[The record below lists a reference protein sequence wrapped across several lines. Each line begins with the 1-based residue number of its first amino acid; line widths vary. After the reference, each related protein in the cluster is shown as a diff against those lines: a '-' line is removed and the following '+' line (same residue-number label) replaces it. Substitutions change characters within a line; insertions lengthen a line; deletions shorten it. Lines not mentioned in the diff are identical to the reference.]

1 MSGIEL
7 SGVEPV
13 ADVRLASS
21 SLVELAVDQLRRE
34 ILGGAFVPGDRLV
47 EEQITR
53 RFEISRAPL
62 REALRLL
69 AQQGL
74 VEHLPRRGVRVATLS
89 PTDVDELFELRDVLE
104 QHAVRKA
111 MPGAGSLAGL
121 HRELAAMRVAAAAG
135 QAFERAEAHR
145 RFHVELVALAGQRQ
159 LRLAYEPVLVR
170 LQLHMAMNLRREE
183 EVVASSDD
191 GVRRHTV
198 LLAAVESDD
207 AATVLKALANHGA
220 QTYLTPT

>member
-1 MSGIEL
+1 LSGIEL

-53 RFEISRAPL
+53 RFQISRAPL

-89 PTDVDELFELRDVLE
+89 PTDVEELFELRDVLE
-104 QHAVRKA
+104 RHAVGRA
-111 MPGAGSLAGL
+111 LPGAGSLAGL
-121 HRELAAMRVAAAAG
+121 RRELVAMRDAAAAG
-135 QAFERAEAHR
+135 RAFERADAHR

-159 LRLAYEPVLVR
+159 LRLAYEPILVR

-183 EVVASSDD
+183 EVASADD
-191 GVRRHTV
+191 GVRRHEA
-198 LLAAVESDD
+198 LLSAVEADDPAAVL
-207 AATVLKALANHGA
+207 AALANHGA

>member
-1 MSGIEL
+1 MSGIDL
-7 SGVEPV
+7 SGVPPV

-53 RFEISRAPL
+53 RFQISRAPL

-89 PTDVDELFELRDVLE
+89 ATDVDELFELRDVLE
-104 QHAVRKA
+104 RHAVHKA

-121 HRELAAMRVAAAAG
+121 RRELEAMRESVAAG

-159 LRLAYEPVLVR
+159 LRLAYEPILVR

-183 EVVASSDD
+183 EIASADD

-198 LLAAVESDD
+198 LLEAVESDD
-207 AATVLKALANHGA
+207 PAAVLAALASHGA